1 MRTKT
6 PPRRVPA
13 VLLLSFLALP
23 GGLPAAAGPP
33 TAGLRVAAV
42 QLEVRPAAYASLE
55 AFRGWI
61 ASRVEDCLPDR
72 PDLIVF
78 PEYAA
83 VFVALIPHP
92 GVVRASASLEEG
104 WRALRREEPLAG
116 SLRELFLLNS
126 GFTERVVREVF
137 GGLARRHGVAILAGS
152 FFAAVVSQTTSP
164 AGTAP
169 TRSADGTPPVAP
181 EAPAGTPLTGT
192 AGGVELRNRA
202 LLFGPDGGEL
212 YRQDKVFLTEF
223 ETGLLGLS
231 PGSLEQP
238 FGFDLRGRRVALT
251 LCRDTFH
258 REWEAIYRAC
268 DLWLDI
274 KANGTAYTPEEA
286 ESFRLALPARLG
298 PAEVPYGLTV
308 CLNGRFLD
316 LFWEGPSSLITAGE
330 GGGGSADGTPAGDGG
345 TPVRQLRSA
354 RSPRREEILT
364 VVLP

>member
-1 MRTKT
+1 MRTTT
-6 PPRRVPA
+6 PPRRA
-13 VLLLSFLALP
+13 SAALLLLLLTLP
-23 GGLPAAAGPP
+23 AGAPAAADPP
-33 TAGLRVAAV
+33 ASGLRVVAV

-55 AFRGWI
+55 AFRAWI
-61 ASRVEDCLPDR
+61 AGRVEDCLPYR

-78 PEYAA
+78 PEYTA
-83 VFVALIPHP
+83 VFVALIPYS
-92 GVVRASASLEEG
+92 GVVRRAASLEEG

-116 SLRELFLLNS
+116 SLRELFLLNA

-152 FFAAVVSQTTSP
+152 FFAAVASQTTPGS
-164 AGTAP
+164 
-169 TRSADGTPPVAP
+169 SADGTPL
-181 EAPAGTPLTGT
+181 G

-231 PGSLEQP
+231 PGPLERP
-238 FGFDLRGRRVALT
+238 FGFALRGRRIGLT

-286 ESFRLALPARLG
+286 ESFRLALPARLV
-298 PAEVPYGLTV
+298 PARVPYGLTT

-316 LFWEGPSSLITAGE
+316 LFWEGPSALLRAE
-330 GGGGSADGTPAGDGG
+330 GGE
-345 TPVRQLRSA
+345 VRPIRSA
-354 RSPRREEILT
+354 RSPRQEEILA